1 MNTTATAVSVTS
13 TFFSTKEAYLSF
25 KAHWKDLANQRAITL
40 DDAALRILV
49 LDQDALRAMPP
60 TTNPVRLANGALQD
74 SGLFRAMS
82 GLRYEASRAQQ
93 VLNKRAKGET
103 ATASP
108 FAERWAK
115 HGISLEALAS
125 LVTKA
130 DANLYLGAK

>member
-1 MNTTATAVSVTS
+1 MNTTATAVSAIS

-25 KAHWKDLANQRAITL
+25 KAHWKDLANQKAITL

-49 LDQDALRAMPP
+49 LNQDALRAMPP

-82 GLRYEASRAQQ
+82 RVRYEANRAQQ
-93 VLNKRAKGET
+93 VLNKRAKGDT

-115 HGISLEALAS
+115 HGITLEALAS
-125 LVTKA
+125 LADKA
-130 DANLYLGAK
+130 NANNFMGAR